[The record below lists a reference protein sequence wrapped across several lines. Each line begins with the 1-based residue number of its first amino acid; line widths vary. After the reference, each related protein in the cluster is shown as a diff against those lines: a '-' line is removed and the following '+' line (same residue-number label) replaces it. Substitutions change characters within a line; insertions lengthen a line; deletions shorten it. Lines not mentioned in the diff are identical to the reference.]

1 MGDDLDRIFDC
12 VVIGAG
18 PGGATAAIALAQ
30 KQRSVLLLEKDS
42 WPRDR
47 PCGGGVAPAAG
58 QYFDFDLSPA
68 VTSTLTQLRL
78 SWKFSDLVDVDVQ
91 TAQPLWSVN
100 RRIFDDFLVQ
110 QAIAQGVTFKDNC
123 PATRAQH
130 SGDHWTITTPTGTFS
145 ARYLIGADG
154 PTGPSARWLNL
165 DPPDTHLGA
174 ALVADGVVGDCAY
187 FELGAVNNG
196 FVWALPKGE
205 QTWLCAATVRGKDVK
220 EAKLQQILK
229 YFAKHLKV
237 TPTDQFQ
244 GMPLRLWDGDRP
256 LHGNQ
261 GLLVGDA
268 AGVSDPFSGEGVRQA
283 IYTGT
288 EAAKAIDSA
297 LAGEME
303 AIANYSQTIAQELG
317 SDLAWAQR
325 LTSLFHRF
333 PKLAYKIGTRRP
345 SVKTY
350 IGKMMCGDMSYSY
363 VAQRA
368 IRRITAGLGN
378 LIPGLNKS

>member
-1 MGDDLDRIFDC
+1 MGDDSNRIFDC

-30 KQRSVLLLEKDS
+30 KKRSVLLLEKAP
-42 WPRDR
+42 WPRSR

-68 VTSTLTQLRL
+68 VQSTLTQLRL

-100 RRIFDDFLVQ
+100 REIFDDFLVQ
-110 QAIAQGVTFKDNC
+110 QAVTQGVTFTPNC
-123 PATRAQH
+123 PASSAQY
-130 SGDHWTITTPTGTFS
+130 SGDRWTITTPNGTFS

-154 PTGPSARWLNL
+154 PSGPSPSWLNL
-165 DPPDTHLGA
+165 DPPATHLGA
-174 ALVADGVVGDCAY
+174 VLVTDGAVGDRAY
-187 FELGAVNNG
+187 FEFGALKNG
-196 FVWALPKGE
+196 FVWSLPKGD

-229 YFAKHLKV
+229 DFAKYLKV
-237 TPTDQFQ
+237 TPTAQCQ
-244 GMPLRLWDGDRP
+244 TIPLRLWDGDRP
-256 LHGNQ
+256 LHGNH

-288 EAAKAIDSA
+288 EGAKAVDAA
-297 LAGEME
+297 LGGNVG
-303 AIANYSQTIAQELG
+303 AIASYSEIVAKELG

-368 IRRITAGLGN
+368 IRRISAGLGN
-378 LIPGLNKS
+378 LIPGFNKS